1 MYIIK
6 HRNRPGLIFI
16 LATKP
21 AHDYFWGQLVEPFLV
36 LPEKVSGILITSV
49 IGIYIS
55 IEVELQ
61 LIV

>member
-1 MYIIK
+1 MMYIIK
-6 HRNRPGLIFI
+6 HRPGLIFI

-21 AHDYFWGQLVEPFLV
+21 AHDYFWGQLVEPFFV
-36 LPEKVSGILITSV
+36 LPEKVLGILIISV
-49 IGIYIS
+49 VGISIS